1 MSDSKLPVL
10 FVTSE
15 VYPLIKTGGLADV
28 SAALPNALRNMGI
41 DIRLL
46 LPGYPVVLE
55 QLSLIEVHEN
65 IRVFPLQDPVR
76 LLAGIMP
83 DGITPVY
90 VVESPALYERE
101 GGPYQDANGKS
112 WYDNP
117 LRFGILSK
125 IAAKFGQH
133 HFLFKPQLIHCNDWQ
148 TGLVPA
154 FLNFDSKRK
163 AKTLMSIHNMAYQG
177 VFGPEIIALFGL
189 PPESFNISGLEYYG
203 QVSYLKAGLYY
214 SDWISTVSP
223 TYAKEIQTPEYG
235 CGLEGLLSQRQN
247 KLSGILNGIDTM
259 AWNPESDPN
268 IKNHYS
274 IKKVV
279 NKKRNTQALRTQLN
293 LAPTTAPLLGI
304 ITRLAEQKGIDLLI
318 PIIPEIMKSGA
329 QIVILGSGDKGLE
342 SSLENLAKTY
352 PKQISV
358 NIGYDEK
365 LAHQIEAAANMFLMP
380 SKFEPCG
387 LNQIYSMRYGTIPI
401 VRRTGGLADTVID
414 ATLENIK
421 NKTATGFVFDKASS
435 DELLLCIQ
443 RALKLFHDDKKWTSL
458 QINGM
463 SRDFSWNKRAE
474 EYSLLYQKILSDNT

>member
-1 MSDSKLPVL
+1 MKDSKLPVL

-65 IRVFPLQDPVR
+65 IRVFPLQEPVR

-90 VVESPALYERE
+90 VVECPALYERE
-101 GGPYQDANGKS
+101 GGPYQDTNGKS
-112 WYDNP
+112 WYDNS

-154 FLNFDSKRK
+154 FLNFDSKRQV
-163 AKTLMSIHNMAYQG
+163 KTLMTIHNMAYQG

-203 QVSYLKAGLYY
+203 QVSFLKSGLYY

-247 KLSGILNGIDTM
+247 KLSGILNGIDTI

-279 NKKRNTQALRTQLN
+279 NKKRNTLALRTQLN

-318 PIIPEIMKSGA
+318 PIIPQIIKSGA

-352 PKQISV
+352 PKQMSV

-443 RALKLFHDDKKWTSL
+443 RALKLFHDDKKWTGL
-458 QINGM
+458 QINAM

-474 EYSLLYQKILSDNT
+474 EYSSLYQKILN

>member
-1 MSDSKLPVL
+1 MCVC
-10 FVTSE
+10 VT
-15 VYPLIKTGGLADV
+15 
-28 SAALPNALRNMGI
+28 
-41 DIRLL
+41 
-46 LPGYPVVLE
+46 
-55 QLSLIEVHEN
+55 
-65 IRVFPLQDPVR
+65 
-76 LLAGIMP
+76 
-83 DGITPVY
+83 
-90 VVESPALYERE
+90 
-101 GGPYQDANGKS
+101 NGKS

-148 TGLVPA
+148 TGLTPA
-154 FLNFDSKRK
+154 FLNFDSKRQ
-163 AKTLMSIHNMAYQG
+163 AKTLMTIHNMAYQG
-177 VFGPEIIALFGL
+177 VFGPEIVALFGL
-189 PPESFNISGLEYYG
+189 PPESFNMLGLEYYG
-203 QVSYLKAGLYY
+203 QVSFLKAGLYY
-214 SDWISTVSP
+214 SDWVSTVSP

-318 PIIPEIMKSGA
+318 PIIPQIIKSGA

-342 SSLENLAKTY
+342 SSLQNLAKTY
-352 PKQISV
+352 PKQMSV

-401 VRRTGGLADTVID
+401 VRRTGGLADTVRD

-443 RALKLFHDDKKWTSL
+443 RALKLFHDEKKWTGL
-458 QINGM
+458 QVNAM
-463 SRDFSWNKRAE
+463 SRDFSWHKRAE
-474 EYSLLYQKILSDNT
+474 EYTSLYQKLLSDNT

>member
-352 PKQISV
+352 PKQMSV

-474 EYSLLYQKILSDNT
+474 EYSLLYQKILSDNI

>member
-1 MSDSKLPVL
+1 MRDSKLPVL

-46 LPGYPVVLE
+46 LPGYPVVLK

-65 IRVFPLQDPVR
+65 IRVFPLQEPVR

-90 VVESPALYERE
+90 VVECPALYERE
-101 GGPYQDANGKS
+101 GGPYQDSHGKS

-154 FLNFDSKRK
+154 FLNFDSKRQV
-163 AKTLMSIHNMAYQG
+163 KTLMTIHNMAYQG
-177 VFGPEIIALFGL
+177 VFGSEIIALFGL
-189 PPESFNISGLEYYG
+189 PPESFNVSGLEYYG
-203 QVSYLKAGLYY
+203 QVSFLKAGLYY

-235 CGLEGLLSQRQN
+235 CGLEGLLTQRQN

-293 LAPTTAPLLGI
+293 LAATTAPLLGI

-318 PIIPEIMKSGA
+318 PIIPQIIQSGA

-342 SSLENLAKTY
+342 TSLENFAKTY

-414 ATLENIK
+414 ATPENIQ
-421 NKTATGFVFDKASS
+421 NKTATGFVFDKVCS

-443 RALKLFHDDKKWTSL
+443 RALKLFRDEKKWTAL

-463 SRDFSWNKRAE
+463 SRDFSWHKRAE
-474 EYSLLYQKILSDNT
+474 EYTSLYQRILSDNT

>member
-65 IRVFPLQDPVR
+65 IRVFPLQEPVR

-203 QVSYLKAGLYY
+203 QVSFLKSGLYY

-247 KLSGILNGIDTM
+247 KLSGILNGIDTI

-279 NKKRNTQALRTQLN
+279 NKKRNTLALRTQLN

-318 PIIPEIMKSGA
+318 PIIPEIIKSGA

-352 PKQISV
+352 PKQMSV

-401 VRRTGGLADTVID
+401 VRHTGGLADTVID

-443 RALKLFHDDKKWTSL
+443 RALKLFHDEKKWTSL
-458 QINGM
+458 QVNGM
-463 SRDFSWNKRAE
+463 SRDFSWKKRAE
-474 EYSLLYQKILSDNT
+474 EYASLYQKILSDNT

>member
-1 MSDSKLPVL
+1 MRDSKLSVL
-10 FVTSE
+10 FATSE

-28 SAALPNALRNMGI
+28 SAALPNALRNIGV
-41 DIRLL
+41 DVRLL
-46 LPGYPVVLE
+46 VPGYSVVLE
-55 QLSLIEVHEN
+55 KLSLIEVHDN
-65 IRVFPLQDPVR
+65 IRVFPLQEPVR

-90 VVESPALYERE
+90 VIESPTLYERE
-101 GGPYQDANGKS
+101 GGPYQDAHGND

-125 IAAKFGQH
+125 IAAKFGLH
-133 HFLFKPQLIHCNDWQ
+133 HFLFKPQVIHCNDWQ
-148 TGLVPA
+148 TGLTPA
-154 FLNFDSKRK
+154 FLNFDSKQQ

-177 VFGPEIIALFGL
+177 VFGPEIVPLFGL
-189 PPESFNISGLEYYG
+189 PPESFQMSGLEYYG
-203 QVSYLKAGLYY
+203 QVSFLKAGLHY

-223 TYAKEIQTPEYG
+223 TYAKEIQTSEYG
-235 CGLEGLLSQRQN
+235 CGLHGLLSHRQD
-247 KLSGILNGIDTM
+247 KLSGILNGIDTE

-274 IKKVV
+274 VKKIA
-279 NKKRNTQALRTQLN
+279 NKERNTKALRTELN
-293 LAPTTAPLLGI
+293 LAPTTKPLLGI

-318 PIIPEIMKSGA
+318 PIIPEIIKSGA
-329 QIVILGSGDKGLE
+329 QLVILGSGDKGLE
-342 SSLENLAKTY
+342 SSLQNLANTY

-358 NIGYDEK
+358 KLGYDEK
-365 LAHQIEAAANMFLMP
+365 LAHQIEAAADMFLMP

-421 NKTATGFVFDKASS
+421 NKTATGFVFDETSS
-435 DELLLCIQ
+435 DALLFCIQ
-443 RALKLFHDDKKWTSL
+443 RALKLFEDKKKWTGL

-463 SRDFSWNKRAE
+463 NRDFSWHKRAE
-474 EYSLLYQKILSDNT
+474 EYYSLYQKLLNS

>member
-1 MSDSKLPVL
+1 MKDSKLPVL

-41 DIRLL
+41 DVRLL

-65 IRVFPLQDPVR
+65 IRVFPLQEPVR

-133 HFLFKPQLIHCNDWQ
+133 HFLFKPQIIHCNDWQ

-154 FLNFDSKRK
+154 FLNFDSKREV
-163 AKTLMSIHNMAYQG
+163 KTLMTIHNMAYQG

-203 QVSYLKAGLYY
+203 QVSFLKSGLYY

-247 KLSGILNGIDTM
+247 KLSGILNGIDTI

-318 PIIPEIMKSGA
+318 PIIPEIIKSGA

-352 PKQISV
+352 PKQMSV

-401 VRRTGGLADTVID
+401 VRHTGGLADTVID

-443 RALKLFHDDKKWTSL
+443 RALKLFHDEKKWTGL
-458 QINGM
+458 QVNGM
-463 SRDFSWNKRAE
+463 SRDFSWKKRAE
-474 EYSLLYQKILSDNT
+474 EYTSLYQKILTDNT

>member
-1 MSDSKLPVL
+1 MRDSKLSVL
-10 FVTSE
+10 FATSE
-15 VYPLIKTGGLADV
+15 AYPLVKTGGLADV
-28 SAALPNALRNMGI
+28 SAALPNALKNMGI

-65 IRVFPLQDPVR
+65 IRVFPLQEPVR

-83 DGITPVY
+83 DSITPVY
-90 VVESPALYERE
+90 VIECPALYERE
-101 GGPYQDANGKS
+101 GGPYQDTNGKS

-133 HFLFKPQLIHCNDWQ
+133 HFLFKPQIIHCNDWQ

-154 FLNFDSKRK
+154 FLNFDSKRQ
-163 AKTLMSIHNMAYQG
+163 AKTLMTIHNMAYQG
-177 VFGPEIIALFGL
+177 VFGPEIIPLFGL
-189 PPESFNISGLEYYG
+189 PPESFQMSGLEYYG
-203 QVSYLKAGLYY
+203 QVSFLKAGLYY

-247 KLSGILNGIDTM
+247 KLSGILNGIDTT

-293 LAPTTAPLLGI
+293 LASTTAPLLGI

-352 PKQISV
+352 PKQMSV

-443 RALKLFHDDKKWTSL
+443 RALKLFHDEKKWTGL

-463 SRDFSWNKRAE
+463 SRDVSWHKRAE
-474 EYSLLYQKILSDNT
+474 EYTSLYQKLLPDNN